1 MNAEQHSIMTDLVKG
16 IIGFSASAIGVVT
29 SFQGQIEWSL
39 RIATLIVGLVVGVLT
54 AVNLWKQIRK

>member
-1 MNAEQHSIMTDLVKG
+1 MTDLVKG